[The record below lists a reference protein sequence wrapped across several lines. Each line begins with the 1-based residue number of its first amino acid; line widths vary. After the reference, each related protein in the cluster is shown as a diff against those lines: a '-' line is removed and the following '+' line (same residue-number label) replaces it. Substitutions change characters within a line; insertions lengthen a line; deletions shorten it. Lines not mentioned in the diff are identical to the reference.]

1 MVFLN
6 ENISFNVKLLR
17 GNVCK
22 VCQYLR
28 KILEPYIEEAK
39 IKHIEKSM
47 EKTIQNMLSCNYFIY
62 KKYEPK
68 FM

>member
-39 IKHIEKSM
+39 IEHIEKSM
-47 EKTIQNMLSCNYFIY
+47 KKQFKICLVVTTLFIRI
-62 KKYEPK
+62 
-68 FM
+68 